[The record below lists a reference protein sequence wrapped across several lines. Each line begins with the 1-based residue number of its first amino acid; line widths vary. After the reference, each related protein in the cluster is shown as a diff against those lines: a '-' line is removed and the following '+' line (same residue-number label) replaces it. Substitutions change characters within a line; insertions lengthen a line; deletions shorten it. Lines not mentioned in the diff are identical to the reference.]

1 MSFVNFWVFLNLFS
15 ALCVSFEKMLPAG
28 FFEEQTAREIAEN
41 TGLPLYIARAMIH
54 VEDESAYD
62 GLDDRQI
69 LARRL
74 QLAEFVKKFIA
85 ELNYKVHGN

>member
-28 FFEEQTAREIAEN
+28 FFEEQTAREIAEK

-54 VEDESAYD
+54 AEDESAYD
-62 GLDDRQI
+62 GLEDSEI
-69 LARRL
+69 LARRIK
-74 QLAEFVKKFIA
+74 LAKFVEKFIA
-85 ELNYKVHGN
+85 ELESNVHGN